1 MILEQGL
8 YVKSTMQSFQSHPW
22 KVWVVGLD
30 HEEDSESRA
39 IATLAQVCAQNLCNF
54 TTCEIAD
61 SFWIF

>member
-1 MILEQGL
+1 
-8 YVKSTMQSFQSHPW
+8 MQSFQSHPW
-22 KVWVVGLD
+22 KVLVVGLD

-54 TTCEIAD
+54 TICEIAD